1 MKTPFDK
8 LLHFAV
14 GTAITALVV
23 SVTGSLALA
32 WRRCA
37 ASRCR

>member
-1 MKTPFDK
+1 MKIPYDK

-14 GTAITALVV
+14 GALITALV
-23 SVTGSLALA
+23 VTGSLALA